1 MVPLSE
7 AGRDGPQH
15 ALIRSWCSP
24 PTAAQ
29 PPDAGED
36 ERGGAPDTEQMLAYD
51 YPILSVFWT
60 MLIFFFWIVWIM
72 ALFHVFADIF
82 RSHDMGGFAKTMWLI
97 FVIILPFLGV
107 FVYLLAR
114 GDEMREHAIKDAQA
128 QDAAM
133 RQYVKETA
141 GTAGPADQIAQ
152 LAALRD
158 SGAITPAEF
167 EAGKA
172 KVLG

>member
-1 MVPLSE
+1 
-7 AGRDGPQH
+7 
-15 ALIRSWCSP
+15 
-24 PTAAQ
+24 
-29 PPDAGED
+29 
-36 ERGGAPDTEQMLAYD
+36 MLAYD

-97 FVIILPFLGV
+97 FVIIFPFLGV

-114 GDEMREHAIKDAQA
+114 GDEMRKHAIKDAEA

-133 RQYVKETA
+133 RSYVKEAA
-141 GTAGPADQIAQ
+141 GTSGPADQLAQ
-152 LAALRD
+152 LASLRD

>member
-1 MVPLSE
+1 
-7 AGRDGPQH
+7 
-15 ALIRSWCSP
+15 
-24 PTAAQ
+24 
-29 PPDAGED
+29 
-36 ERGGAPDTEQMLAYD
+36 MLAYD
-51 YPILSVFWT
+51 YPVLGVFWS

-97 FVIILPFLGV
+97 FVIFLPFLGV

-114 GDEMREHAIKDAQA
+114 GDEMREHAVKDAQA

-133 RQYVKETA
+133 RSYVKEAA
-141 GTAGPADQIAQ
+141 GTSGPADQLAQ
-152 LAALRD
+152 LASLRD
-158 SGAITPAEF
+158 SGAITEAEF
-167 EAGKA
+167 QSGKA

>member
-1 MVPLSE
+1 
-7 AGRDGPQH
+7 
-15 ALIRSWCSP
+15 
-24 PTAAQ
+24 
-29 PPDAGED
+29 
-36 ERGGAPDTEQMLAYD
+36 MLAYD
-51 YPILSVFWT
+51 YPVLGVFWT

-97 FVIILPFLGV
+97 FVIIFPFLGV

-114 GDEMREHAIKDAQA
+114 GDEMRKHAIKDAEA

-133 RQYVKETA
+133 RSYVKEAA
-141 GTAGPADQIAQ
+141 GTSGPADQIAQ
-152 LAALRD
+152 LASLRD
-158 SGAITPAEF
+158 SGAITEAEF
-167 EAGKA
+167 QSGKA